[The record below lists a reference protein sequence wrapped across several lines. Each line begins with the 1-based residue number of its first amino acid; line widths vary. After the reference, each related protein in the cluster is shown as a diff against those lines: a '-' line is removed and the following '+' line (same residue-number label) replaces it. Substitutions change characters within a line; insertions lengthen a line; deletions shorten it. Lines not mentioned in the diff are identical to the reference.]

1 VEIDL
6 KDDISYSCASY
17 WDVRKRFLSH
27 NKVWWETR
35 FSCITTTGNAIE
47 YLQMPANPWR
57 KSRLKLSLI
66 APLSQV
72 F

>member
-6 KDDISYSCASY
+6 KDDISFLRLLLGCQE
-17 WDVRKRFLSH
+17 KLFLSH

-57 KSRLKLSLI
+57 KTRLKLSLV